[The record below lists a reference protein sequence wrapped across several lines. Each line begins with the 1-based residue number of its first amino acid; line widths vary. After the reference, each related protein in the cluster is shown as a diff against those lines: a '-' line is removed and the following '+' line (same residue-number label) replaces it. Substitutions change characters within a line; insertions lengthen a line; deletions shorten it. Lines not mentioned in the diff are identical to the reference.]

1 MAGTVAPDIVTNGL
15 VLYLDAANTKSYVSG
30 STSWTDIANLT
41 NGTLTNRPTFNSANG
56 GSIVFDGVDDYAVWS
71 SNPLSSLTS
80 AKTYDLWIKFN
91 QSNLNAFTLSC
102 GTIMVYIESGNTW
115 YVNQSG
121 ATNSYLGWTYNSNW
135 NNFIY
140 SFDGTNHLCYI
151 NGTSRTINFGSGLS
165 SQTNL
170 YIGNRI
176 NLDSPMKGNIAS
188 TKVYNRGLSAQ
199 EMLQNYN
206 STKTRF
212 GI

>member
-1 MAGTVAPDIVTNGL
+1 
-15 VLYLDAANTKSYVSG
+15 
-30 STSWTDIANLT
+30 
-41 NGTLTNRPTFNSANG
+41 
-56 GSIVFDGVDDYAVWS
+56 
-71 SNPLSSLTS
+71 
-80 AKTYDLWIKFN
+80 
-91 QSNLNAFTLSC
+91 
-102 GTIMVYIESGNTW
+102 MVYIESGNTW